1 MSAARNIHMTVNGV
15 ARQLRVAPQRTL
27 LDVVRYD
34 LGLTGT
40 KECCLVGECGACT
53 VSLDGR
59 IVDSCLVLAV
69 EADGAAV
76 TTIEGIAA
84 PGKLTSVQQA
94 FLDCGAVQCGYC
106 SPGQVLAATDLL
118 ARNPHPTVTQIR
130 EGMAGNLCRCG
141 CYRQITDAVLA
152 ASKAAGQ

>member
-1 MSAARNIHMTVNGV
+1 MSGTRTIQLTLNGV
-15 ARQLRVAPQRTL
+15 DRRLRVAPQRTL
-27 LDVVRYD
+27 LDLLRND

-53 VSLDGR
+53 VNLDGR

-76 TTIEGIAA
+76 TTIEGVVA
-84 PGKLTSVQQA
+84 PGKLTPVQQA

-118 ARNPHPTVTQIR
+118 ARNLHPTVAQIR